1 MKSIIHVNQHR
12 IKANARNGFRFPVV
26 TVKQGKTNTYGHEV
40 VIYGQDGK
48 EAARVVYRPD
58 NPLSCGA
65 KVWIQTTGEVEV
77 IDRSEELLR
86 TGT

>member
-26 TVKQGKTNTYGHEV
+26 TVKQGKTNAYGHEV